1 MKTCYTYFTAK
12 LTKYFHIIV
21 TYWLQFG
28 YASTRR
34 GYFIPKG
41 HDLSRFETR
50 LSLVT

>member
-28 YASTRR
+28 YAFAHR
-34 GYFIPKG
+34 GNIYQ
-41 HDLSRFETR
+41 
-50 LSLVT
+50 

>member
-28 YASTRR
+28 YASIHR
-34 GYFIPKG
+34 GDFIP
-41 HDLSRFETR
+41 
-50 LSLVT
+50 